1 MTLNFFSAIT
11 NLFGGRKASA
21 TYRTDLMTYAKT
33 EYRNDWRFAYNYML
47 THDGH
52 GPSYRYTQGIY

>member
-11 NLFGGRKASA
+11 NFLGGRKDSA

-33 EYRNDWRFAYNYML
+33 EYRNDWQFAYNYML
-47 THDGH
+47 THNGN